1 MQQPQAEPAAG
12 ARFTVGFIFSRS
24 FALLAKNPLIFFG
37 LTFVALIPG
46 ALTDL
51 IMPPSEKNS
60 DGLIFATALMEYV
73 VLLVSQGAVAYAV
86 FQVARDEGV
95 SFGDAVSRG
104 MGRFLPLVAA
114 ALLMGL
120 GIGLGML
127 AIIPGFVLMSLW
139 VAVIPAC
146 VVERL
151 GATASIQRS
160 MNLTLGYRLR
170 VFALVMITFIV
181 DCSIMLLIE
190 MLSAQSDTILFSALA
205 PLLGLTIPQAF
216 TSVMNAVIYYELRRI
231 KEGVSLDSLAGVFD

>member
-24 FALLAKNPLIFFG
+24 FALLAKNPAIFLG

-46 ALTDL
+46 VMVDL
-51 IMPPSEKNS
+51 ILPPFDDNPG
-60 DGLIFATALMEYV
+60 GLIFATALMEYV
-73 VLLVSQGAVAYAV
+73 ILLISQGAVAYAV
-86 FQVARDEGV
+86 FQVARDECV
-95 SFGDAVSRG
+95 TFGDAVSRG
-104 MGRFLPLVAA
+104 MARFFPLALA

-120 GIGLGML
+120 GIALGML
-127 AIIPGFVLMSLW
+127 ALIPGFVLMSLW
-139 VAVIPAC
+139 VAAIPAC

-170 VFALVMITFIV
+170 VFALVMLVFIV
-181 DCSIMLLIE
+181 NSTVGFLVG
-190 MLSAQSDTILFSALA
+190 MLSAQSGTTLFSALA

>member
-1 MQQPQAEPAAG
+1 MQQPQAEQAAG

-24 FALLAKNPLIFFG
+24 FALLAKNPAIFLG

-46 ALTDL
+46 VMVDL
-51 IMPPSEKNS
+51 VLPPFDDNPGS
-60 DGLIFATALMEYV
+60 LIFATALMEYV
-73 VLLVSQGAVAYAV
+73 ILLISQGAVAYAV

-95 SFGDAVSRG
+95 TFGDAVSRG
-104 MGRFLPLVAA
+104 MARFFPLALA

-120 GIGLGML
+120 GIALGML
-127 AIIPGFVLMSLW
+127 ALIPGFVLMSLW
-139 VAVIPAC
+139 VAAIPAC

-170 VFALVMITFIV
+170 VFALVMLVFIV
-181 DCSIMLLIE
+181 NSTVGFLVG
-190 MLSAQSDTILFSALA
+190 MLSAQSGTTLFSALA

-231 KEGVSLDSLAGVFD
+231 KEGVSLDSLTGVFD